1 MDVSLGD
8 IVAVLTLLGGALVWV
23 IHVIISPLKVLLDRV
38 VQSLDKLDETL
49 SKERTRREQI
59 EIRLEAV
66 VRINGMAVGRQFIGG
81 HAVRFQ
87 ANAATAGGRFSWGTF
102 PPE

>member
-49 SKERTRREQI
+49 SKERARREQI
-59 EIRLEAV
+59 EIRLESIEARGKSNTH
-66 VRINGMAVGRQFIGG
+66 RIDDLEEQQKKCLNKSLV
-81 HAVRFQ
+81 
-87 ANAATAGGRFSWGTF
+87 N
-102 PPE
+102 

>member
-38 VQSLDKLDETL
+38 VKSLDKLDETL
-49 SKERTRREQI
+49 SKERARREKI
-59 EIRLEAV
+59 EIRLEAIEAREKSNSH
-66 VRINGMAVGRQFIGG
+66 RIDGLEEQQKKCLNKSLV
-81 HAVRFQ
+81 
-87 ANAATAGGRFSWGTF
+87 N
-102 PPE
+102 

>member
-49 SKERTRREQI
+49 SKERARREQI
-59 EIRLEAV
+59 EIRLEDIEARGKSNTH
-66 VRINGMAVGRQFIGG
+66 RIDDLEEQQKKCLSKSLIN
-81 HAVRFQ
+81 
-87 ANAATAGGRFSWGTF
+87 
-102 PPE
+102 

>member
-38 VQSLDKLDETL
+38 KAWTSWTKHSARSVPGGNRLKSGWKQLKPGGKATPTGLMDW
-49 SKERTRREQI
+49 RRP
-59 EIRLEAV
+59 RK
-66 VRINGMAVGRQFIGG
+66 
-81 HAVRFQ
+81 
-87 ANAATAGGRFSWGTF
+87 NA
-102 PPE
+102 

>member
-49 SKERTRREQI
+49 SKERARLEQI
-59 EIRLEAV
+59 EIRLEAIEARGKSNTH
-66 VRINGMAVGRQFIGG
+66 RIDDLEEQQKKCLNKSLV
-81 HAVRFQ
+81 
-87 ANAATAGGRFSWGTF
+87 N
-102 PPE
+102 

>member
-49 SKERTRREQI
+49 SKERARREQI
-59 EIRLEAV
+59 EIRLEAIEARRKSNTH
-66 VRINGMAVGRQFIGG
+66 RIDDLEEQQKKCLNKSLV
-81 HAVRFQ
+81 
-87 ANAATAGGRFSWGTF
+87 N
-102 PPE
+102 

>member
-49 SKERTRREQI
+49 SKERARREQI
-59 EIRLEAV
+59 EIRLEAIEARGKSTTH
-66 VRINGMAVGRQFIGG
+66 RIDDLEEQQKKCLNKSLV
-81 HAVRFQ
+81 
-87 ANAATAGGRFSWGTF
+87 N
-102 PPE
+102 

>member
-49 SKERTRREQI
+49 SKERARREQI
-59 EIRLEAV
+59 EIRLEAIEAREKSNTH
-66 VRINGMAVGRQFIGG
+66 RIDGLEEQQKKCLSKSLVN
-81 HAVRFQ
+81 
-87 ANAATAGGRFSWGTF
+87 
-102 PPE
+102 

>member
-49 SKERTRREQI
+49 SKERARREQI
-59 EIRLEAV
+59 EIRLEAIEARGKSNSR
-66 VRINGMAVGRQFIGG
+66 RIDGLEEQQKKCLNKSLI
-81 HAVRFQ
+81 
-87 ANAATAGGRFSWGTF
+87 N
-102 PPE
+102 

>member
-23 IHVIISPLKVLLDRV
+23 IHVIISPLNVLLDRV

-49 SKERTRREQI
+49 SKERARREQI
-59 EIRLEAV
+59 EIRLEAIKARGKSNTH
-66 VRINGMAVGRQFIGG
+66 RIDGLEEQQKKCLSKSLVN
-81 HAVRFQ
+81 
-87 ANAATAGGRFSWGTF
+87 
-102 PPE
+102 

>member
-38 VQSLDKLDETL
+38 VKSLDKLDETL
-49 SKERTRREQI
+49 SKERARREEI
-59 EIRLEAV
+59 EIRLEAIEARGKNNSH
-66 VRINGMAVGRQFIGG
+66 RIDDLEEQQKKCLNKSLI
-81 HAVRFQ
+81 
-87 ANAATAGGRFSWGTF
+87 N
-102 PPE
+102 

>member
-49 SKERTRREQI
+49 SKERARREQI
-59 EIRLEAV
+59 EIRLESIEARGKSNTH
-66 VRINGMAVGRQFIGG
+66 RIDGLEEQQKKCLSKSLVN
-81 HAVRFQ
+81 
-87 ANAATAGGRFSWGTF
+87 
-102 PPE
+102 